1 MSADRSDEIRV
12 IVLKQR
18 IDKFLAYLQEEK
30 RLCSAAATDTGSLQA
45 LLLFHTVT
53 TILDKATEIFSG
65 EKDEPVVLD

>member
-30 RLCSAAATDTGSLQA
+30 RLSSAAVTDAGTPRA
-45 LLLFHTVT
+45 LSQFHTVT
-53 TILDKATEIFSG
+53 TVLDKAAEIFSG
-65 EKDEPVVLD
+65 DCDEPVVLD